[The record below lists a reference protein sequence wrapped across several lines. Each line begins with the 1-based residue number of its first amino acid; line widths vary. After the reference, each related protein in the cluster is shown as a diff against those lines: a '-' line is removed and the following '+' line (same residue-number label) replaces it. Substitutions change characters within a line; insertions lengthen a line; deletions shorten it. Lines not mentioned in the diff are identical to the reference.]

1 MNPRPSTDD
10 TSDIRPIIV
19 AEHASARFGGEAI
32 LPLHYFRFLRQRGIE
47 AWLVVHDRT
56 RRELEET
63 LPDDRDRI
71 FYVPDRQVQVWGA
84 RLAGRMPG
92 GLADLSLGPMM
103 HAVTQYTQR
112 KIVRSLVARV
122 GATIVHEPIPVSPKA
137 PSMTYDMGAPVVI
150 GPMNGGMTYPP
161 GFPGLQS
168 RFAHTL
174 VDVGRRGSGLL
185 NGLVP
190 GKRRASA
197 LLVANQRTRRS
208 LPPGTCSRVIE
219 LVENGVDLT
228 LFRPASDARPAR
240 QRPRFVFLGRLV
252 DWKGVDLLLKAVADA
267 STEADFELQVVG
279 DGVERSRLEALAGSL
294 ALGDRVVFRGFVP
307 QPECPQVL
315 ADADALVLPGLYECG
330 GAVVL
335 EAMASGL
342 PVIATR
348 WGGPAD
354 YLDDRCGILVDPVS
368 PTQFVSALA
377 GALIKL
383 ARDPE
388 LRRTL
393 GTEGRRRVE
402 AQFDWQRKIDRI
414 IEIYRDV
421 QRQPTPSPVSTREL
435 WMRSK
440 AAGIAARGAAP

>member
-1 MNPRPSTDD
+1 MNEQSSADD

-63 LPDDRDRI
+63 LPGERDRI
-71 FYVPDRQVQVWGA
+71 FYVPDRQVQIWGS
-84 RLAGRMPG
+84 RLASRMPRA
-92 GLADLSLGPMM
+92 LADMSIGTMM

-112 KIVRSLVARV
+112 KIVRTLAAEV
-122 GATIVHEPIPVSPKA
+122 GATVVHEPIPVSPKA
-137 PSMTYDMGAPVVI
+137 PSMTYDMGVPVVI

-161 GFPGLQS
+161 GFPGFES
-168 RFAHTL
+168 RLARTL
-174 VDVGRRGSGLL
+174 VNVAREGSGLL
-185 NGLVP
+185 NGMVP
-190 GKRRASA
+190 GKRRAAA
-197 LLVANQRTRRS
+197 LLVANQRTRQA
-208 LPPGTCSRVIE
+208 LPRGTCPRVIE

-228 LFRPASDARPAR
+228 LFRPPADARPDR
-240 QRPRFVFLGRLV
+240 PRPRFVFLGRLV
-252 DWKGVDLLLKAVADA
+252 DWKGVDLLLKAVAQA
-267 STEADFELQVVG
+267 ITEVDFELHVVG
-279 DGVERSRLEALAGSL
+279 DGVERSRLEELSRAL

-307 QPECPQVL
+307 QPECPAVL
-315 ADADALVLPGLYECG
+315 AEADALVLPSLYECG

-342 PVIATR
+342 PVVATR

-354 YLDDRCGILVDPVS
+354 YLDDRCGILIDPLN
-368 PTQFVSALA
+368 PTQFVGALA

-383 ARDPE
+383 ARERD

-393 GTEGRRRVE
+393 GAEGRRRVE
-402 AQFDWQRKIDRI
+402 AQFDWRRKIDRI
-414 IEIYRDV
+414 IDIYREV
-421 QRQPTPSPVSTREL
+421 QRQPNPSPIS
-435 WMRSK
+435 
-440 AAGIAARGAAP
+440 A